1 MKELLDKENITE
13 EDIRQLI
20 YLKVEESIQ
29 LDFKQAESLGKNDKK
44 KLEIAK
50 DVSAFANSAGGYI
63 VYGIKENNHVA
74 DTLSFID

>member
-50 DVSAFANSAGGYI
+50 DVSAFANLESKL
-63 VYGIKENNHVA
+63 GI
-74 DTLSFID
+74 LSKSYNLLRKSISSMRP